1 MESYYTAT
9 MPLDREDNDQLNRN
23 DDLEEINNT
32 TREEITNLR
41 DTIFKFKK
49 ALYADIVSGDK
60 EHSAGDM
67 GAMMSF
73 HALFLQILGYWI
85 GLLDNSRVP
94 APTFKSS
101 SKTNEFKSLTTKIKA
116 VSEKSQDARTLV
128 YSLLSSFSTGH
139 PFDLGSPIPENNDMD
154 E

>member
-1 MESYYTAT
+1 MDAYTIT
-9 MPLDREDNDQLNRN
+9 TKRSDQEDNDQLNRY
-23 DDLEEINNT
+23 DELEEINNT

-41 DTIFKFKK
+41 DKIFEFKK

-60 EHSAGDM
+60 DHTAGDM

-85 GLLDNSRVP
+85 GRLDSSPVP
-94 APTFKSS
+94 VPTFKSIS
-101 SKTNEFKSLTTKIKA
+101 RIKEFNTLTSTIESVSKKN
-116 VSEKSQDARTLV
+116 QDARTLV
-128 YSLLSSFSTGH
+128 YSLLSTFSTGH
-139 PFDLGSPIPENNDMD
+139 PFILGPPENNDDD

>member
-23 DDLEEINNT
+23 DELEEVNSE
-32 TREEITNLR
+32 TRKEITNLHNK
-41 DTIFKFKK
+41 IFEFKK

-60 EHSAGDM
+60 DHSAADM

-73 HALFLQILGYWI
+73 HALFLQMIGYWI
-85 GLLDNSRVP
+85 GLLDSSPVP
-94 APTFKSS
+94 APTFKSTS
-101 SKTNEFKSLTTKIKA
+101 RISEFKTLTTTINSLSKKN
-116 VSEKSQDARTLV
+116 QDARTLV
-128 YSLLSSFSTGH
+128 YSLLSTFSTGH
-139 PFDLGSPIPENNDMD
+139 PFDLGPPEYNDED